1 MQINIRTSNG
11 GTMPYGKGT
20 YGSKRGR
27 PAAKSKLSSKQKSLP
42 EALKK
47 KIIAKMKKK

>member
-11 GTMPYGKGT
+11 GTMLYGKGT

-27 PAAKSKLSSKQKSLP
+27 PAAKGKLTGNQQSLP

-47 KIIAKMKKK
+47 KIIANMKKK

>member
-27 PAAKSKLSSKQKSLP
+27 PAAKSKLSSKQKTLP
-42 EALKK
+42 DALKK